1 MSIFVYHSYDYKLNW
16 TPFSP
21 ITTINNIVGSVENWN
36 LDIDH
41 RSERFNTV
49 LCQHIYAVLTCT
61 ISLSAVLP
69 RDERRTVSPSSSS
82 MAVMRNNE
90 NVGYDKLM
98 VYFHNE
104 FKLSSGPWFPKYRA
118 ISLKKEHISH
128 TNNAA
133 VPQELNLVFT
143 IWSDLEH
150 CYSVSCCKG
159 SIVKG
164 RAHLVL
170 NPEVLGLSPTLTTG
184 PRLFQGW

>member
-1 MSIFVYHSYDYKLNW
+1 M
-16 TPFSP
+16 
-21 ITTINNIVGSVENWN
+21 NNIVGSVENWN
-36 LDIDH
+36 LDLDH

-90 NVGYDKLM
+90 SVGYDKLM

-104 FKLSSGPWFPKYRA
+104 FKLSSGPYMEQFLSRKNTYPTQTMQLYHR
-118 ISLKKEHISH
+118 
-128 TNNAA
+128 
-133 VPQELNLVFT
+133 NLT
-143 IWSDLEH
+143 WSSQYEVTWSINW
-150 CYSVSCCKG
+150 YSVSCCKG

-184 PRLFQGW
+184 HRLFQGW

>member
-90 NVGYDKLM
+90 SVGYDKLM
-98 VYFHNE
+98 VYFHKSLNYLVAHDFQNIE
-104 FKLSSGPWFPKYRA
+104 QFLSRKNTYPTQTMQLYHR
-118 ISLKKEHISH
+118 
-128 TNNAA
+128 
-133 VPQELNLVFT
+133 NLT
-143 IWSDLEH
+143 WSSQYE
-150 CYSVSCCKG
+150 VTW
-159 SIVKG
+159 SIVTQSHVAK
-164 RAHLVL
+164 AA
-170 NPEVLGLSPTLTTG
+170 
-184 PRLFQGW
+184 

>member
-1 MSIFVYHSYDYKLNW
+1 MSIFIHQLYDYKLNW

-21 ITTINNIVGSVENWN
+21 ITTMNNIVGSVENWN
-36 LDIDH
+36 LDLDH

-90 NVGYDKLM
+90 SVGYDKLM

-104 FKLSSGPWFPKYRA
+104 FKLSSGPYMEQFLSRKNTYPTQTMQLYHRNLTWSSQYEVTWSIGTQF
-118 ISLKKEHISH
+118 H
-128 TNNAA
+128 AA
-133 VPQELNLVFT
+133 
-143 IWSDLEH
+143 
-150 CYSVSCCKG
+150 K
-159 SIVKG
+159 
-164 RAHLVL
+164 AA
-170 NPEVLGLSPTLTTG
+170 
-184 PRLFQGW
+184 